1 MSGLLSATVTVCAGA
16 LICSLLSAFVPE
28 GTTKKTV
35 ALVIGAFMVCCLIS
49 PVTSA
54 IKSIDFDTDIT
65 LAEEDKISTSD
76 EAYANLV
83 IKQAEQNLEQSL
95 TDLLAQNN
103 IKISDCKIV
112 LAKSQSDSIIIGDI
126 SIYISK
132 EYKSQNDKI
141 GSLVFKSFGAY
152 PRITFI

>member
-65 LAEEDKISTSD
+65 LAEGDKISTSD

>member
-1 MSGLLSATVTVCAGA
+1 MSGMISAVITVCAGA

-49 PVTSA
+49 PITSA
-54 IKSIDFDTDIT
+54 ISSIDFDTEPVDYS
-65 LAEEDKISTSD
+65 EDQVSTSD
-76 EAYANLV
+76 EAYANVV

-103 IKISDCKIV
+103 IKISECKIV
-112 LAKSQSDSIIIGDI
+112 LAKSQSNSIIIGDI
-126 SIYISK
+126 SIYMSN
-132 EYKSQNDKI
+132 EYKNRKDKI
-141 GSLVFKSFGAY
+141 GSIVFESFGAY

>member
-54 IKSIDFDTDIT
+54 IKSINFDTDTT
-65 LAEEDKISTSD
+65 LAEGDKISTSD

>member
-1 MSGLLSATVTVCAGA
+1 MSGMVSAVITVCAGA

-28 GTTKKTV
+28 GATKKTV

-49 PVTSA
+49 PITSA
-54 IKSIDFDTDIT
+54 ISSIDFDTEIISDSET
-65 LAEEDKISTSD
+65 DISTSD
-76 EAYANLV
+76 EAYANIV

-95 TDLLAQNN
+95 TDILLQNS

-126 SIYISK
+126 SIYMSS
-132 EYKSQNDKI
+132 EYKNQSDKI
-141 GSLVFKSFGAY
+141 GTLNYKSFGAY

>member
-1 MSGLLSATVTVCAGA
+1 MNSMVSAAITMCAGA
-16 LICSLLSAFVPE
+16 LVCSLLSAFVPE

-49 PVTSA
+49 PISSA
-54 IKSIDFDTDIT
+54 ISSISFDNEIVMENESE
-65 LAEEDKISTSD
+65 LSTSD

-83 IKQAEQNLEQSL
+83 IQEAEHKLEQSL
-95 TDLLAQNN
+95 TDILLQNN

-112 LAKSQSDSIIIGDI
+112 LAKSQADSIIIGDI
-126 SIYISK
+126 SIYISN
-132 EYKSQNDKI
+132 EYKNQSEKI
-141 GSLVFKSFGAY
+141 GTLTFESFGAY

>member
-1 MSGLLSATVTVCAGA
+1 MGGMISATVTVCAGA

-49 PVTSA
+49 PVTKA
-54 IKSIDFDTDIT
+54 ISSIKINTNII
-65 LAEEDKISTSD
+65 AEEENKISTSD

-95 TDLLAQNN
+95 TDLLEQNG
-103 IKISDCKIV
+103 IKISECKIV
-112 LAKSQSDSIIIGDI
+112 LAKAQSDSIIIGDI

-132 EYKSQNDKI
+132 DYKNQNDKI

>member
-1 MSGLLSATVTVCAGA
+1 MSGMVSAVITVCAGA

-28 GTTKKTV
+28 GATKKTV

-49 PVTSA
+49 PITSA
-54 IKSIDFDTDIT
+54 ISSIDFDTEIISDSKT
-65 LAEEDKISTSD
+65 DISTSD
-76 EAYANLV
+76 EAYANIV

-95 TDLLAQNN
+95 TDILLQNS

-112 LAKSQSDSIIIGDI
+112 LAKSQSDSRIIGDI
-126 SIYISK
+126 RIYISS
-132 EYKSQNDKI
+132 EYKNQSDKI
-141 GSLVFKSFGAY
+141 GTLTYKSFGAY

>member
-1 MSGLLSATVTVCAGA
+1 MSGMAAAVITVCAGA
-16 LICSLLSAFVPE
+16 LISSLLSAFVPE
-28 GTTKKTV
+28 GATKKTV

-49 PVTSA
+49 PITSA
-54 IKSIDFDTDIT
+54 ISSIDFDTEIISDSDT
-65 LAEEDKISTSD
+65 DISTSD
-76 EAYANLV
+76 EAYANIV

-95 TDLLAQNN
+95 TDILLQNS

-126 SIYISK
+126 SIYISS
-132 EYKSQNDKI
+132 EYKNQSDKI
-141 GSLVFKSFGAY
+141 GTLTYKSFGAY